1 MFILGPIYKQLR
13 KARHISLKEAAGSQ
27 FSISMLSRF
36 ENGLTELS
44 ADKLYICLEN
54 IYVTPQEFMDIVN
67 EYNQPSY
74 YKSFF
79 DKLNYISDSKFMAEM
94 SEKEAKEYIQNF
106 INDELQQSKIDNAIQ
121 FHTINQILIK
131 YAAKAYLDFKEF
143 EPSEEEVKY
152 IHDYLFLNDLWCD
165 YEINI
170 FRKIASSLETSVYL
184 NYIKE
189 ILNKPKLFQKYHEKM
204 ITIILIEAL
213 FYFVFAK
220 ENQACQY
227 VVDILEKR
235 MHGYRDIYLII
246 MYWMAKSYYLCT
258 KKDPNYESLFTKS
271 INLLQDFGFQDSIDY
286 YKQGLDRILN
296 Q

>member
-1 MFILGPIYKQLR
+1 MFVLGPIYKQLR

-27 FSISMLSRF
+27 FSVSMLSRF

-67 EYNQPSY
+67 EYNQASY
-74 YKSFF
+74 YKNFF
-79 DKLNYISDSKFMAEM
+79 NKLNYISSNEFSDVIT
-94 SEKEAKEYIQNF
+94 AKQYIQNL
-106 INDELQQSKIDNAIQ
+106 IDDELEQSKIDNAIQ
-121 FHTINQILIK
+121 FHTINRILIK
-131 YAAKAYLDFKEF
+131 NTAKAYLDFKEF
-143 EPSEEEVKY
+143 EPSEAEIKY

-170 FRKIASSLETSVYL
+170 FRKIANSLEVSVYL

-189 ILNKPKLFQKYHEKM
+189 ILNKSKLFQKYHENM

-213 FYFVFAK
+213 FYFVDAQ
-220 ENQACQY
+220 EHQACQY

-235 MHGYRDIYLII
+235 MHGYRDVYLII
-246 MYWMAKSYYLCT
+246 MYWIAKSYYLCS
-258 KKDPNYESLFTKS
+258 KKDPNYQSLFTKS
-271 INLLQDFGFQDSIDY
+271 INLLQDFGFSDSIDH
-286 YKQGLDRILN
+286 YKQGLERILN